1 MSRTARLCSP
11 ALLAALALMLLP
23 AASRAATDANADL
36 IARGKYLVTLSHCKS
51 CHTANGGPAFA
62 GGRYMPTP
70 FGPLSTPNITPDK
83 ETGIGTWSEADFD
96 RALREGIAKGGRH
109 LYPVMPYPW
118 FNHLTDDDLS
128 AIHAYIFSLK
138 PVHHPRPRSKISF
151 PFNIRIGLAVWNW
164 IFLKEGPFKPDPT
177 KSAEVNRGAYIVN
190 VLEHCGE
197 CHNKNNLLGDT
208 GWARHLQGGPLQHW
222 YAPNITPDKDE
233 GIGRFSEDQVYS
245 YLKYGYAEG
254 MGTALGPMHETV
266 DGSLSKMKD
275 SDLHAVVAYLFSN
288 APKHD
293 YKEVERSD
301 FTGHEPQGAETYLSY
316 CASCHQADGRGI
328 EGQVPALADNGVV
341 RAEGPDDIL
350 RVILGGVEAQG
361 SYGPMP
367 ALGVGMTDQQVAA
380 VANYVRQ
387 SWGNKAP
394 PNAAPGEVAVVRG
407 KTQTLLNGARPNGCP
422 ALVQPDLAKL
432 VNDKQTGIADTL
444 NGIRLENMLQGVNTI
459 LAKVKQDAPSVA
471 QADIVNGL
479 TIAYC
484 PVVEGLQ
491 NMSQPQKTALLDH
504 FAERVY
510 TQLTTNLQD

>member
-1 MSRTARLCSP
+1 MSGTTRRRWP
-11 ALLAALALMLLP
+11 ALLAAVGLLLP
-23 AASRAATDANADL
+23 AASRADTANSADL

-51 CHTANGGPAFA
+51 CHTADGGPAFA

-96 RALREGIAKGGRH
+96 RALRDGIAKGGVH

-128 AIHAYIFSLK
+128 AIHAYIFSLP
-138 PVHHPRPRSKISF
+138 PVHHPRPPSRISF
-151 PFNIRIGLAVWNW
+151 PFNMRIGLVLWNW
-164 IFLKEGPFKPDPT
+164 MFFKQGRFEPDPT
-177 KSAEVNRGAYIVN
+177 RSAEVNRGAYIVN

-233 GIGRFSEDQVYS
+233 GIGRFSEAQVYS

-266 DGSLSKMKD
+266 DGSLSRMTD
-275 SDLHAVVAYLFSN
+275 SDLHAVVGYLFSN
-288 APKHD
+288 APRHD
-293 YKEVERSD
+293 YKEAERSD
-301 FTGHEPQGAETYLSY
+301 FTGDQPQGAETYLND
-316 CASCHQADGRGI
+316 CASCHQADGHGI
-328 EGQVPALADNGVV
+328 EREVPALAGNGVV
-341 RAEGPDDIL
+341 LAQGSDDIL

-361 SYGPMP
+361 GYGPMP
-367 ALGVGMTDQQVAA
+367 ALGSGMTDQQIAA

-387 SWGNKAP
+387 SWGNQAP
-394 PNAAPGEVAVVRG
+394 PNAAPGEVAILRG
-407 KTQTLLNGARPNGCP
+407 KTHTLLNGTRPNGCP
-422 ALVQPDLAKL
+422 ALVQSDLARL
-432 VNDKQTGIADTL
+432 VGDKQTGIAETL
-444 NGIRLENMLQGVNTI
+444 NGIRLENMLQGVN
-459 LAKVKQDAPSVA
+459 SVLTKIRQADPKLA

-484 PVVEGLQ
+484 PVVEQLP
-491 NMSQPQKTALLDH
+491 NMTRQQKTALLDH